1 VTEVERSVVTS
12 RAWSFLRPQA
22 AAVLAESVATDFPD
36 VQVTER
42 LMNGQPGDVLLKVSR
57 EAEFLVVGSRGA
69 SNLRG
74 RVLGSVSHTVIHHA
88 DGPVAV
94 IR

>member
-1 VTEVERSVVTS
+1 VD
-12 RAWSFLRPQA
+12 WSFLRSQA
-22 AAVLAESVATDFPD
+22 AAVLAESVATAAADFPD

-42 LMNGQPGDVLLKVSR
+42 LVDGQPGDALLEASQ

-69 SNLRG
+69 SSLLG
-74 RVLGSVSHTVIHHA
+74 GVLGSVSHTVIHHA
-88 DGPVAV
+88 DCPVAV